1 MTRITSFELKTG
13 IMKTREILLFSVT
26 ITVFQVNLYSQTD
39 TLIISTPVSTF
50 QSNAFKVFTGG
61 INAVYSNDRANG
73 SIDVG
78 VQTYHYFLVTG
89 SKKRTDTSAQTPN
102 VNTVYNYRDFKGFE
116 FFLLN
121 RAALNFDT
129 SRSIANDYITSLQ
142 SSPLTLR
149 FVKELFLTKQH
160 EITSSS
166 YSPVISIRL
175 IGDSRAIP
183 FQDERN
189 QLNFG
194 ASGNFYV
201 TLSSQFT
208 RLEFDKSGKEL
219 DRGTMYLQPSFGIA
233 VGSNEMMKSIYL
245 DNTNKLLLSSE
256 CRLGFKSKNKA
267 VNDCSLLIRYTIS
280 DIIGPK
286 LRAGIILSS
295 IN

>member
-1 MTRITSFELKTG
+1 MTRNTSFEFKTG
-13 IMKTREILLFSVT
+13 IMKTHELLLSSMA
-26 ITVFQVNLYSQTD
+26 ITVFQVNLYCQTD
-39 TLIISTPVSTF
+39 SLLIANPVSTF

-61 INAVYSNDRANG
+61 INAVYANDNPNG

-89 SKKRTDTSAQTPN
+89 QRNDTSTNQTN
-102 VNTVYNYRDFKGFE
+102 KSYNYQDFKGFE

-142 SSPLTLR
+142 ASPLTLR

-160 EITSSS
+160 EITNTSF
-166 YSPVISIRL
+166 SPVISIRL

-208 RLEFDKSGKEL
+208 RLEFDKVGKEM

-233 VGSNEMMKSIYL
+233 VGSNEMMKSVYL
-245 DNTNKLLLSSE
+245 DNKNKLLLSSE
-256 CRLGFKSKNKA
+256 CRLGFKSRTKT
-267 VNDCSLLIRYTIS
+267 VNDCSLLIRYTLS
-280 DIIGPK
+280 DIVGPK
-286 LRAGIILSS
+286 LRAGIIFSS

>member
-1 MTRITSFELKTG
+1 
-13 IMKTREILLFSVT
+13 MKTYELLLFTVT
-26 ITVFQVNLYSQTD
+26 ITAFQSSSFSQTD
-39 TLIISTPVSTF
+39 SLLQQSTQGTF

-89 SKKRTDTSAQTPN
+89 AKKTIDTTLQAAESKM
-102 VNTVYNYRDFKGFE
+102 NYRDFKGFE

-129 SRSIANDYITSLQ
+129 SRSVANDYITSLQ

-160 EITSSS
+160 EINSSS

-183 FQDERN
+183 FQDERSN
-189 QLNFG
+189 LNFG
-194 ASGNFYV
+194 ASGHFYV

-208 RLEFDKSGKEL
+208 RLEFDKTGKEL
-219 DRGTMYLQPSFGIA
+219 DRGTMYFQPSFGIG
-233 VGSNEMMKSIYL
+233 VGSNEMMKTVYE
-245 DNTNKLLLSSE
+245 DQRNKPLLSSE
-256 CRLGFKSKNKA
+256 CRLGFKSTTRA
-267 VNDCSLLIRYTIS
+267 VNDCSFLIRYTLS
-280 DIIGPK
+280 DIVGPK

>member
-1 MTRITSFELKTG
+1 
-13 IMKTREILLFSVT
+13 
-26 ITVFQVNLYSQTD
+26 
-39 TLIISTPVSTF
+39 
-50 QSNAFKVFTGG
+50 VFTGG

-73 SIDVG
+73 SLDVG

-89 SKKRTDTSAQTPN
+89 AKKKVDTLPQGTY
-102 VNTVYNYRDFKGFE
+102 VKLNYQDFKGFE

-121 RAALNFDT
+121 RAAFNFDT
-129 SRSIANDYITSLQ
+129 SRSVANDYITSLQ

-160 EITSSS
+160 EINSSS

-183 FQDERN
+183 FQDDRRN
-189 QLNFG
+189 LNFG
-194 ASGNFYV
+194 ASGHFYV

-208 RLEFDKSGKEL
+208 RLEFNKSGKEL

-233 VGSNEMMKSIYL
+233 LGTNEMMKSVYV
-245 DNTNKLLLSSE
+245 DQHNKPLFSSE
-256 CRLGFKSKNKA
+256 CRLGFKSTTRT
-267 VNDCSLLIRYTIS
+267 VNDCSFLIRYTLS

>member
-1 MTRITSFELKTG
+1 
-13 IMKTREILLFSVT
+13 MKTYEILLFTVT
-26 ITVFQVNLYSQTD
+26 IVTCQSISYSQNDSLLTQ
-39 TLIISTPVSTF
+39 STPSTF

-73 SIDVG
+73 SLDVG

-89 SKKRTDTSAQTPN
+89 AKKKTDSLSQSSSIKM
-102 VNTVYNYRDFKGFE
+102 NYRDFKGFE

-129 SRSIANDYITSLQ
+129 SRSVANDYITSLQ

-160 EITSSS
+160 EITSTNF
-166 YSPVISIRL
+166 SPVISIRL

-183 FQDERN
+183 FQDDRRN
-189 QLNFG
+189 LNFG
-194 ASGNFYV
+194 ASGHFYV

-208 RLEFDKSGKEL
+208 RLEFNKAGKEL
-219 DRGTMYLQPSFGIA
+219 DRGTMYFQPSFGIA
-233 VGSNEMMKSIYL
+233 LGTDEMMKSVYV
-245 DNTNKLLLSSE
+245 DQQNKPLLSSE
-256 CRLGFKSKNKA
+256 CRLGFKSSSRT
-267 VNDCSLLIRYTIS
+267 VNDCSFLIRYTIS
-280 DIIGPK
+280 DIVGPK